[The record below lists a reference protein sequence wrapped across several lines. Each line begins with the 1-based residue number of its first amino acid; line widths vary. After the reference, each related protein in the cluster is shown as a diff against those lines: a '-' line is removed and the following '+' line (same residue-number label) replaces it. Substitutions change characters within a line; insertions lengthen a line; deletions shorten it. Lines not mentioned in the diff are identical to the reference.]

1 MKDSSIVTLSEEY
14 CMKKKCMHLLYYFI
28 FHLICEFLKAYALIF
43 GLCSVTALELWHSI
57 F

>member
-1 MKDSSIVTLSEEY
+1 MKDSSIITLSEEY
-14 CMKKKCMHLLYYFI
+14 CMKKKFMHLLYYFM

-43 GLCSVTALELWHSI
+43 VLCSVTALELWHNI